1 MSGPGSI
8 HNRAP
13 FRGRRP
19 SSRPPSRQPQQACNG
34 VTNAA
39 QKADCIFDVVVTGET
54 GFAQS
59 YEAMQRF
66 RPHGTGWQ
74 PVLAVQAVAAAAATW
89 PWWLWILIGIL
100 VLLVIAVLIAK
111 KRRTA

>member
-1 MSGPGSI
+1 
-8 HNRAP
+8 
-13 FRGRRP
+13 
-19 SSRPPSRQPQQACNG
+19 
-34 VTNAA
+34 
-39 QKADCIFDVVVTGET
+39 VTGET

-66 RPHGTGWQ
+66 RPHGTGFQ
-74 PVLAVQAVAAAAATW
+74 PVLAVQGVPPPPW

-100 VLLVIAVLIAK
+100 VLVVIAVLIAK